1 MLNLIER
8 FMNNLTID
16 QINDFAISKNVHL
29 SSDELDFTYNF
40 IKKNWRSIISNP
52 TLLNLERYQDKYSK
66 ENFIKIKQ
74 VFLEYSQKYQKFL

>member
-52 TLLNLERYQDKYSK
+52 SLLNLERYQDKYSK

>member
-1 MLNLIER
+1 MLILIER